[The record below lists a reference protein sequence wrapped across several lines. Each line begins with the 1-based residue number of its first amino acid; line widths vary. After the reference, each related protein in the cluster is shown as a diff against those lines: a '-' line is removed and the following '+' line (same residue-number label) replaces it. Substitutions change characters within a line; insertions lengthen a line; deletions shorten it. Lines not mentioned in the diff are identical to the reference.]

1 MLAVV
6 WFLTIFSLRNAA
18 SGQKMKVVIIY
29 ITIVHILVNE
39 CSKQVVEFSRLIF
52 AQNYLGYELILVLS

>member
-6 WFLTIFSLRNAA
+6 WFLTIFSLRNVA
-18 SGQKMKVVIIY
+18 SGQKMKVMIIY

-39 CSKQVVEFSRLIF
+39 CSKQAVEFSRLIF